1 MKIEAT
7 SSCDFHI
14 SLPSSTTGGVV
25 SDGEFCPTIA
35 KEQAQFHAVIHRSKG
50 VEATT
55 SAMPS
60 VERGTCSIPTRSTIS
75 NSALSDATIITEEED

>member
-35 KEQAQFHAVIHRSKG
+35 KEQAQFNAII
-50 VEATT
+50 
-55 SAMPS
+55 PS
-60 VERGTCSIPTRSTIS
+60 
-75 NSALSDATIITEEED
+75 